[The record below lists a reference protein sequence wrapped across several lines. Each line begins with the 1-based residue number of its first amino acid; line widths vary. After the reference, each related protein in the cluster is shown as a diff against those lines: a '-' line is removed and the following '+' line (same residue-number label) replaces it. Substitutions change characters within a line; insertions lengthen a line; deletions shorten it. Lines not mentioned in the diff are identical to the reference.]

1 MKSSQAIA
9 FLFIGVIIS
18 GMLFGF
24 VGFMSGWFK
33 TTPSGG
39 LSMAQLQSNC
49 IAQGGTFNTVTG
61 LCSITTQL
69 PGQPSGECGGGVQ
82 VTVSGG
88 GKDPIAGTAD
98 ALNGELFL
106 SDGTVVAGETSLPS
120 AITTMSSAFPVK
132 SSGYA
137 MIGND
142 AAQSTT
148 DRGTEYYYYKEPF
161 TTECAPRS
169 LGLIDIYTEG
179 TPTFTC
185 YDDGTQESTCN
196 ITVGTSVVDTTK
208 IKITVSANAY
218 LGMPNA
224 GDNMPISYPLGVCFN
239 VTTLSDWDKIYPSP
253 YASGYSNAEYGV
265 SNGKFAYPKFL
276 QGYNILGDCYVI
288 DSKSLRDPAGEGLGR
303 YTEFYVILDP
313 TSTGSVTVADV
324 SYLHLLD
331 LCWSKNDAMQWRLG
345 FGDNSEQGTSLDCGL
360 DTIASGVLAIY
371 FT

>member
-24 VGFMSGWFK
+24 VGYMSGWFK
-33 TTPSGG
+33 TSTGG
-39 LSMAQLQSNC
+39 LSIADLQSSC
-49 IAQGGTFNTVTG
+49 LAQGGSFDTNTRI
-61 LCSITTQL
+61 CSKYIDS
-69 PGQPSGECGGGVQ
+69 GQPSGDCAGGVQ

-106 SDGTVVAGETSLPS
+106 SDNTLITGETSLPS
-120 AITTMSSAFPVK
+120 AVTSISTSFPVK

-142 AAQSTT
+142 NGQSST
-148 DRGTEYYYYKEPF
+148 DRGTEYYYYKKPF
-161 TTECAPRS
+161 STACAPKS
-169 LGLIDIYTEG
+169 LGLVDIYTEG
-179 TPTFTC
+179 TPSYTC

-196 ITVGTSVVDTTK
+196 ITIGTAVVDTTK
-208 IKITVSANAY
+208 IKITVSANTY

-265 SNGKFAYPKFL
+265 SNGKFSAPKFL
-276 QGYNILGDCYVI
+276 QGFNILGDCYVL
-288 DSKSLRDPAGEGLGR
+288 DTKALRDPAGEGLGR
-303 YTEFYVILDP
+303 YTEFYVIFDP
-313 TSTGSVTVADV
+313 SSTGTVTIADTTFM
-324 SYLHLLD
+324 HLLD
-331 LCWSKNDAMQWRLG
+331 LCWSRNDLLQWRLG
-345 FGDNSEQGTSLDCGL
+345 FGDNSDQGTSYDCGMASSGNEL
-360 DTIASGVLAIY
+360 TIYHA
-371 FT
+371 